1 MSSIEQEAEI
11 MRISRY
17 CEIIV
22 QILYMNNIMSLLKLI
37 TFAYIIKTGKYN
49 LYTAKSSKELVYKSI
64 SLISGDYKNF
74 INDTEVILKAIH
86 ILSSNKRIKVEKS
99 VVQALHIVS
108 VLNQIYEKNSFIYK
122 AINESKKMSDR
133 QFLKEVISNV

>member
-1 MSSIEQEAEI
+1 MQTIELEAEI
-11 MRISRY
+11 MQISRY
-17 CEIIV
+17 CEIII
-22 QILYMNNIMSLLKLI
+22 QILYMNSMMSLLKLI
-37 TFAYIIKTGKYN
+37 TFAYIIKTGKHN
-49 LYTAKSSKELVYKSI
+49 LYTARSSKELAYKSI

-86 ILSSNKRIKVEKS
+86 ILSSNKRIKIENSMVKA
-99 VVQALHIVS
+99 VHIVS